1 MEMEMT
7 YSFEDL
13 PTTNQNIRTQKIML
27 NGRQVAVLE
36 HLSHHSK
43 FDQTPRDWRVFRL
56 SDRRQVQP
64 WPLNSALLLEMAQRR
79 IQTIDQSLFD
89 DIESREWSV
98 VAHTVYGYRYFVGMS
113 EDYPSLQ
120 DVPRL
125 QTMADAGR
133 FFDEIVKDCSIYM
146 PSQGDALKRIELV
159 NFTNLKEVVRAY
171 NLVPQ

>member
-1 MEMEMT
+1 MT

-56 SDRRQVQP
+56 SDRRQV
-64 WPLNSALLLEMAQRR
+64 LNSAQSLEMAQRH
-79 IQTIDQSLFD
+79 IQALDPAIFD
-89 DIESREWSV
+89 DIESREWTV

-120 DVPRL
+120 DIPCL

-133 FFDEIVKDCSIYM
+133 FFDEIAKDRSIYL
-146 PSQGDALKRIELV
+146 PSQGDALTRIELV